1 LFNFLKEENL
11 KAKINFEGIIND
23 TNENTM
29 EVIGSTYP
37 TNAFDR
43 GNLHSI
49 EPFEGPVIFI
59 DIQSPP
65 PQGVLESNPSF
76 FFVF

>member
-1 LFNFLKEENL
+1 
-11 KAKINFEGIIND
+11 
-23 TNENTM
+23 M

-37 TNAFDR
+37 TNALDR

-49 EPFEGPVIFI
+49 EPFGGAVIFI

-65 PQGVLESNPSF
+65 PSGISESNPSF
-76 FFVF
+76 LIFFTFPSLSL